1 MNIGSGASS
10 PQVKQFH
17 VDYTLDLDGSSQSV
31 QTVEGKADYY
41 YGETAH
47 IDLTQYASDQYT
59 VKMTVDSASGGKD
72 ATTYNAADFDYV
84 IPILIQEDTE
94 IKVEV
99 YTNAVLTVKDYYG
112 TVIGTAYIDPVDG
125 TQVDVYGDAI
135 RIGDVTVA
143 TVKENPKY
151 TFTGWSVEDGSY
163 QLTEATEISQYGSL
177 NAGETHTFTVLSD
190 AGTVNNRN
198 SFATPYFNEKL
209 NFEAPEGSVW
219 TRVVGGQIYLASYDA
234 NFVNFSSNESVDY
247 RAYSQSELSSLPA
260 EIAQQISEDIPA
272 VYGTGYFIKDESD
285 VENNGRFTLSCDYS
299 APEGVTVLEA
309 GIICSRTDD
318 VSTDET
324 LRKGQEGAYTVP
336 ANRIAHWNN
345 NSTSSGTYTMT
356 LNNSASG
363 TYYMRAYVS
372 YAKDYISDGEPGSI
386 SVPYVEY
393 CERIFKCENGVV
405 TAVN

>member
-1 MNIGSGASS
+1 MNINTESEHGNL
-10 PQVKQFH
+10 KQFH

-47 IDLTQYASDQYT
+47 IDLTSYASEEYT
-59 VKMTVDSASGGKD
+59 VMMTVTSETGGKD
-72 ATTYNAADFDYV
+72 PTTYNLADLGYV
-84 IPILIQEDTE
+84 VPILIQEDTVVD
-94 IKVEV
+94 VEV
-99 YTNAVLTVKDYYG
+99 YTNAVLTVEDYYG
-112 TVIGTAYIDPVDG
+112 TVIGTAYINPVDG
-125 TQVDVYGDAI
+125 TQVDIFGKTI
-135 RIGDVTVA
+135 SIGSDTVA

-151 TFTGWSVEDGSY
+151 TFAGWTIEDGSHT
-163 QLTEATEISQYGSL
+163 LTEATVIRQNGTL
-177 NAGETHTFTVLSD
+177 NASETHTFTVLSD

-260 EIAQQISEDIPA
+260 EIAQQITEDIPA
-272 VYGTGYFIKDESD
+272 VYGTGYFQNKK
-285 VENNGRFTLSCDYS
+285 FTLSCDYS